1 MRPPP
6 HPCSEGGRRRK
17 RCQEVHRGKAG
28 ALAIFEAFRMRR
40 DPNMAGVLGT
50 PVVGADQHWIDE
62 AEFGDRGGDLRDLV
76 LTRRPRMAKLGGQPL
91 DRPVLDGE
99 IHVRFRLDQFLR
111 YIPRSSV
118 LDCRSQTMSLPSY
131 AMGQQSFPEMYERWL
146 VGPLFKPWAE
156 MTFDQL
162 ALSPR
167 DRVLDIACG
176 TGIVARVASER
187 LGDAGYVVGVD
198 VSPDML
204 AVARSVAPGID
215 WREGNANALP
225 LRDGE
230 QFDVVVCPPG
240 LQFFSDKAAAARQ
253 MRRAL
258 ATGGRLAVATW
269 RSDEEIPFFRELRTV
284 AERHLGPIADP
295 RYSFGDAA
303 ALEALLR
310 DAGFEDVQSSTLS
323 RTIRFED

>member
-1 MRPPP
+1 
-6 HPCSEGGRRRK
+6 
-17 RCQEVHRGKAG
+17 
-28 ALAIFEAFRMRR
+28 
-40 DPNMAGVLGT
+40 
-50 PVVGADQHWIDE
+50 
-62 AEFGDRGGDLRDLV
+62 
-76 LTRRPRMAKLGGQPL
+76 
-91 DRPVLDGE
+91 
-99 IHVRFRLDQFLR
+99 
-111 YIPRSSV
+111 
-118 LDCRSQTMSLPSY
+118 
-131 AMGQQSFPEMYERWL
+131 MGQQSFPEMYERWL

-176 TGIVARVASER
+176 TGIVARVARER
-187 LGDAGYVVGVD
+187 VGDAGYVLGVD

-204 AVARSVAPGID
+204 AVARSVAPSID

-230 QFDVVVCPPG
+230 QFDVVVCQQG
-240 LQFFSDKAAAARQ
+240 LQFFPDKVAAARE

-269 RSDEEIPFFRELRTV
+269 RSDEEIPFFRELRSV
-284 AERHLGPIADP
+284 AERHLGPIADQ

-310 DAGFEDVQSSTLS
+310 DAGFENVRSSTLS
-323 RTIRFED
+323 RTIRFEDGGVFVRLNTMAFIGMSAAGKSMNDQERKRASETIVTESAPVLQGYSDASGTAFELSTNLATATG

>member
-1 MRPPP
+1 
-6 HPCSEGGRRRK
+6 
-17 RCQEVHRGKAG
+17 
-28 ALAIFEAFRMRR
+28 
-40 DPNMAGVLGT
+40 
-50 PVVGADQHWIDE
+50 
-62 AEFGDRGGDLRDLV
+62 
-76 LTRRPRMAKLGGQPL
+76 
-91 DRPVLDGE
+91 
-99 IHVRFRLDQFLR
+99 
-111 YIPRSSV
+111 
-118 LDCRSQTMSLPSY
+118 MSLPSY

-156 MTFDQL
+156 LTFDQL

-230 QFDVVVCPPG
+230 QFDVVVCQQG

-323 RTIRFED
+323 RTIRFEDGGVFARLNTMAFIGMSATGKSMNDQERKRALETIVTESAPVLQSYSDASGTAFELSTNLATASG